1 MNPYLIYLPSF
12 VRTYYAFLLCDLP
25 SQYGMVFDRPHLQM
39 PLVEIVLR
47 PSIIL
52 LEMNQ
57 SRTLQWRVLFGV
69 LQGVLDNPA
78 YAQV

>member
-47 PSIIL
+47 PSII
-52 LEMNQ
+52 
-57 SRTLQWRVLFGV
+57 
-69 LQGVLDNPA
+69 
-78 YAQV
+78 